1 MKPVAFLI
9 LPRLLLCSSVVVFS
23 SLANAAT
30 ATDSGA
36 ARLAAIAADVAALDG
51 RYPAAS
57 LRDSDSAATAL
68 LETQGLQQSLQT
80 WYLDTQHHCYELFFV
95 NNCLKQSKLDRR
107 HYRPVL
113 DRVAFE
119 AQALQRRLRAEQRDR
134 DTVEKQ
140 AK

>member
-1 MKPVAFLI
+1 MKPVAFLK
-9 LPRLLLCSSVVVFS
+9 LSRLLLCSSILVFS
-23 SLANAAT
+23 SQVNAAT
-30 ATDSGA
+30 AADSGA
-36 ARLAAIAADVAALDG
+36 GRLAAIAADVAVLDV
-51 RYPAAS
+51 RYPAGS
-57 LRDSDSAATAL
+57 LSDSAGAAAAL
-68 LETQGLQQSLQT
+68 LATQGLQQNLQT

-107 HYRPVL
+107 RYRPVL

-134 DTVEKQ
+134 ETVEKQ